1 MEKGEVKKEK
11 VSYEDNLQLIP
22 LAKEGNTEA
31 LNKLIEVNLPLVT
44 SISKKFTNRGYEYE
58 DIYQIGCMGLVK
70 SIKNFD
76 EKYNVKFSTYA
87 VPMIIGEIKRFLR
100 DDGMIKVSRNVK
112 SLAKKLHFDKEA
124 LTKKLNREPTIEE
137 LAQFSGMDKEEILF
151 ALESSASMQYL
162 YEVIHQDDGSPVLLI
177 DKLSENAIEDKNIT
191 EKLALKEA
199 LRNLDTKSR
208 QIIVLRYFK
217 DKTQIQVAKML
228 GISQVQVSRI
238 EKKVLQGGIFIHQSG
253 LFIHQIFRFNYIVEF
268 HNL

>member
-238 EKKVLQGGIFIHQSG
+238 EKKVLQEMRKQLDEG
-253 LFIHQIFRFNYIVEF
+253 
-268 HNL
+268 